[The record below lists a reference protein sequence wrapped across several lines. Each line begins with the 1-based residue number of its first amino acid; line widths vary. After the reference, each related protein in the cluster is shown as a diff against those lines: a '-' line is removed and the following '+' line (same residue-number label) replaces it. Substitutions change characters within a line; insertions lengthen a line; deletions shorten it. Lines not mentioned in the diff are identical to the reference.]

1 MTWLVAA
8 GVVALVHVGYLV
20 FQTLGALLGLRWRR
34 WLWAHAAAVTWGV
47 LIVVTQGRCP
57 LTRLEKELLARSG
70 GPSYTESF
78 LDHYLFGRVLP
89 DGSQAWVYGLHL
101 VVIAATY
108 AVVAVHWHRQQ
119 DAVAAGGAAG
129 GPEGSLP

>member
-8 GVVALVHVGYLV
+8 GVVALVHVVYLV
-20 FQTLGALLGLRWRR
+20 FQTLGALLGLRDRR

-47 LIVVTQGRCP
+47 TIIVVQGRCP
-57 LTRLEKELLARSG
+57 LTLLEKQLLSRSG
-70 GPSYTESF
+70 GSSYTESF

-108 AVVAVHWHRQQ
+108 AVVAVHWRRQP
-119 DAVAAGGAAG
+119 DTAPAGGAAG
-129 GPEGSLP
+129 GPGGSLP